1 MNLSQTRQSN
11 RVQTVKKV
19 LISACLLGVKCRHNG
34 RDSKSDEAMEK
45 LGGDELVPVC
55 PEQLGGLS
63 TPRPPAEIVGG
74 DGADVLDGCASVIT
88 VEGQDKTSEFLGG
101 AHQTLEIAK
110 SHHATHA
117 VLKSKSPSCGC
128 GQIYDGTFTG
138 EIGDGDGV
146 TAALLRRQGI
156 QVMTEA
162 DIETDDSSQ
171 ES

>member
-1 MNLSQTRQSN
+1 M
-11 RVQTVKKV
+11 KKV

-34 RDSKSDEAMEK
+34 RDSKSEDVMERFE
-45 LGGDELVPVC
+45 GEELVPVC
-55 PEQLGGLS
+55 PEQLGGLP

-74 DGADVLDGCASVIT
+74 DGADVLDGSASVIT
-88 VEGQDKTSEFLGG
+88 VDGEDKTREFLGG

-110 SHHATHA
+110 SHNAAHA

-128 GQIYDGTFTG
+128 GRIYDGSFTG
-138 EIGDGDGV
+138 EFGEGDGV
-146 TAALLRRQGI
+146 TASLLRRHGI

-162 DIETDDSSQ
+162 DIETDESSQ

>member
-1 MNLSQTRQSN
+1 M
-11 RVQTVKKV
+11 KKV

-34 RDSKSDEAMEK
+34 RDSKSEEVTERFE
-45 LGGDELVPVC
+45 GEELVPVC

-74 DGADVLDGCASVIT
+74 DGADVLNGCASVIT
-88 VEGQDKTSEFLGG
+88 VEGEDKTREFLDG

-110 SHHATHA
+110 SQKAAHA
-117 VLKSKSPSCGC
+117 VLKSRSPSCGC
-128 GQIYDGTFTG
+128 GRIYNGTFTG
-138 EIGDGDGV
+138 ELGDGDGV
-146 TAALLRRQGI
+146 TASLLRRHGI

-162 DIETDDSSQ
+162 DIETDESSQ

>member
-1 MNLSQTRQSN
+1 M
-11 RVQTVKKV
+11 QTVKKV

-34 RDSKSDEAMEK
+34 RDSKSEEVMERFE
-45 LGGDELVPVC
+45 GGELIPVC

-74 DGADVLDGCASVIT
+74 DGSAVLDGSASVIT
-88 VEGQDKTSEFLGG
+88 VDGEDKTREFLSG

-110 SHHATHA
+110 SHNATHA

-128 GQIYDGTFTG
+128 GRIYDGTFTG
-138 EIGDGDGV
+138 ELGDGDGV

-162 DIETDDSSQ
+162 DIETDESSQ

>member
-1 MNLSQTRQSN
+1 
-11 RVQTVKKV
+11 
-19 LISACLLGVKCRHNG
+19 
-34 RDSKSDEAMEK
+34 MER

-74 DGADVLDGCASVIT
+74 DGADVLDGSASVIT
-88 VEGQDKTSEFLGG
+88 VDGEDKTSEFLGG

-110 SHHATHA
+110 SHNAAHA

-128 GQIYDGTFTG
+128 GQIYDGTFSG
-138 EIGDGDGV
+138 KLGAGDGV
-146 TAALLRRQGI
+146 TAVLLRRHGI
-156 QVMTEA
+156 SVMTEA
-162 DIETDDSSQ
+162 DIETDESSR

>member
-1 MNLSQTRQSN
+1 M
-11 RVQTVKKV
+11 KKV

-34 RDSKSDEAMEK
+34 RDSKSEEVMERFE
-45 LGGDELVPVC
+45 GEELVPVC

-74 DGADVLDGCASVIT
+74 DGEDVLNGCASVIT
-88 VEGQDKTSEFLGG
+88 VEGEDKTREFLDG

-110 SHHATHA
+110 SHNTTHA

-128 GQIYDGTFTG
+128 GQIYDGSFTSKLSV
-138 EIGDGDGV
+138 GDGV
-146 TAALLRRQGI
+146 TAALLRRHGI
-156 QVMTEA
+156 HVITEA
-162 DIETDDSSQ
+162 DIETDESSQ